1 MHKESIGE
9 AYGAMSGRTSVEHV
23 ASNRFPFFST
33 DSLLPCNSDD
43 HEAKLLC
50 GIECTCRETRPSVEK
65 DELKHH
71 CVACHS
77 AAPNVRKWHRA
88 LQHQTFVSPILF
100 CKTKHPETA
109 SVLCSTAANTV
120 ISHCLAISAVRQ
132 TGICRAL
139 GQFSGLLRV
148 VGCP

>member
-1 MHKESIGE
+1 MLSILVTNKIIHQMTFESTVTEMLLWGRTTAKMKHQRLLACARSNPQGKHWRSLWCHVRSNIRRALRTESI
-9 AYGAMSGRTSVEHV
+9 ST
-23 ASNRFPFFST
+23 FFST

-50 GIECTCRETRPSVEK
+50 GIECTCRETRLSVEK

-88 LQHQTFVSPILF
+88 LQHQTFVSTIVL
-100 CKTKHPETA
+100 CNTKHP
-109 SVLCSTAANTV
+109 
-120 ISHCLAISAVRQ
+120 
-132 TGICRAL
+132 
-139 GQFSGLLRV
+139 
-148 VGCP
+148 